1 MPQDEKECTPSHY
14 VVEKLTNA
22 LKCLATHPG
31 DARERVAAAYLACH
45 TLGEE
50 DFPVEFKKDWIWLE
64 KELTKY
70 GPLADP
76 YGRIIRGSVENTM
89 SRVRKTT
96 GAKIAKKIYDLYWG
110 MSNNQ
115 LYR

>member
-1 MPQDEKECTPSHY
+1 MYDDKGITESHY

-22 LKCLATHPG
+22 LECLATHPG

-45 TLGEE
+45 ALREE
-50 DFPVEFKKDWIWLE
+50 DFPVEFKKDWSWIE
-64 KELTKY
+64 RELTKY
-70 GPLADP
+70 GPLEDP
-76 YGRIIRGSVENTM
+76 DARIFRGSVENTM
-89 SRVRKTT
+89 RRVRKTT